1 MTAHPDPEAAGGSAS
16 PLAVFDVIAPV
27 PAILDGFRS
36 SSIIGRAV
44 ADGLIEL
51 NVINLRDFAEGKH
64 RVIDDRPFGGGA
76 GMLLKPEPLFAAI
89 EARIA
94 LSPPGDA
101 RVLVLSPAG
110 TRFRQSAAE
119 ELGRWLLA
127 DGAPSPGSPGIP
139 PDRPPRRLLLVCGR
153 YEGIDQRVLDHFQPE
168 LVSLG
173 DFVIAG
179 GEVAAMAVIEAVARL
194 LPGVLGN
201 TESIREESFAAAT
214 GGGLEYPQYTRPASF
229 RGYDVPEVLTGGN
242 HAAIEAWRRER
253 CKSRG

>member
-1 MTAHPDPEAAGGSAS
+1 MSARPS
-16 PLAVFDVIAPV
+16 ALFDVIAPV

-44 ADGLIEL
+44 EDGLIGL
-51 NVINLRDFAEGKH
+51 DVVALRDYAEGKH
-64 RVIDDRPFGGGA
+64 RIIDDRPFGGGA

-89 EARIA
+89 EARLA
-94 LSPPGDA
+94 LSAPADA
-101 RVLVLSPAG
+101 RLVVLSPAG
-110 TRFRQSAAE
+110 ERFHQAKAE
-119 ELGRWLLA
+119 HYARWFLEPANVASPEPELTA
-127 DGAPSPGSPGIP
+127 
-139 PDRPPRRLLLVCGR
+139 PPRRLILVCGR
-153 YEGIDQRVLDHFQPE
+153 YEGIDQRVLDHFRPE

-179 GEVAAMAVIEAVARL
+179 GEVAAMVVIEAVARL
-194 LPGVLGN
+194 LPGVCGN
-201 TESIREESFAAAT
+201 AESLREESFGAGT

-253 CKSRG
+253 CKSKDWS